1 MGTLKEEKSAVEEKE
16 KKISKGDKIKLYE
29 EMLKSQEIE
38 NEKQKALVQM
48 KTQLKKKVLECS
60 FVNDDDSN
68 INRVEVVAHES
79 WGYTFQFR
87 W

>member
-38 NEKQKALVQM
+38 NEKQKALIQM

-68 INRVEVVAHES
+68 MNRVEVVAHEFD
-79 WGYTFQFR
+79 WLFEGDNL
-87 W
+87 

>member
-1 MGTLKEEKSAVEEKE
+1 MGTLREEKSAVEEKE

-38 NEKQKALVQM
+38 NEKQKALIQM

-68 INRVEVVAHES
+68 MNRVEVVAHEFD
-79 WGYTFQFR
+79 WLFEGDNL
-87 W
+87 